1 MKNKKRKKEVLMKVK
16 IFVSAILMASMFCAC
31 GNNSGYVK
39 AATENTTQ
47 SAVQS
52 EKSVNKSVF
61 SDVKEE
67 DWYYNT
73 VTEMAQRGILSG
85 YSDGSFRPNAS
96 ITTAEFTSVIGRI
109 MGLSGSNDTVTNHWA
124 APILKSAMDKGWYDY
139 DENPPTG
146 EMYDQPIKRQLA
158 VKIVMKAMAKRVQYD
173 YNVESAKIKDFSN
186 LNGRYY
192 DTTLGAYADGILTGD
207 SSGMF
212 RPEGSLTRAE
222 ACTII
227 KKAMDKYVGN
237 VRFEPQQEQ
246 TTVATVSGGVSENG
260 QLKVVGTQLCNE
272 KGEVVVLRGMSSH
285 GLQWFPQFVSND
297 YIKAVGARGANVM
310 RFAMYTDE
318 NGYISNHSVK
328 NTLTT
333 AVDNAVA
340 NDMYAIIDWHILSD
354 GNPMTYKNE
363 AKEFF
368 AEIAQ
373 KYKNSKG
380 VIYEICNEPN
390 GNISWSK
397 DVKPYAEE
405 IINTIRTY
413 DSDAIILVGNP
424 QWDQDLDS
432 VVADRLSGNNIMYTC
447 HFYAGTHTQWLRDK
461 ITNALN
467 NGIPVFVSEWG
478 TSSADGNGGVFADET
493 NKWLNYMAD
502 KKISWCNWSLCD
514 KNETSA
520 ALNQGTNASEGLS
533 DSELSDS
540 GKIVFRSFK

>member
-1 MKNKKRKKEVLMKVK
+1 
-16 IFVSAILMASMFCAC
+16 
-31 GNNSGYVK
+31 
-39 AATENTTQ
+39 
-47 SAVQS
+47 
-52 EKSVNKSVF
+52 
-61 SDVKEE
+61 
-67 DWYYNT
+67 
-73 VTEMAQRGILSG
+73 
-85 YSDGSFRPNAS
+85 
-96 ITTAEFTSVIGRI
+96 
-109 MGLSGSNDTVTNHWA
+109 
-124 APILKSAMDKGWYDY
+124 
-139 DENPPTG
+139 
-146 EMYDQPIKRQLA
+146 
-158 VKIVMKAMAKRVQYD
+158 
-173 YNVESAKIKDFSN
+173 
-186 LNGRYY
+186 
-192 DTTLGAYADGILTGD
+192 
-207 SSGMF
+207 
-212 RPEGSLTRAE
+212 
-222 ACTII
+222 
-227 KKAMDKYVGN
+227 
-237 VRFEPQQEQ
+237 
-246 TTVATVSGGVSENG
+246 
-260 QLKVVGTQLCNE
+260 
-272 KGEVVVLRGMSSH
+272 MSSH

-478 TSSADGNGGVFADET
+478 TSSADGNGGVFTDET

-520 ALNQGTNASEGLS
+520 ALNQGANASDGLS

-540 GKIVFRSFK
+540 GKIVFKSFK

>member
-1 MKNKKRKKEVLMKVK
+1 MKVK

-31 GNNSGYVK
+31 GNDAGNVK
-39 AATENTTQ
+39 AATDIQ
-47 SAVQS
+47 SSVQS
-52 EKSVNKSVF
+52 EKNNNKVAF
-61 SDVKEE
+61 SDVHSG

-73 VTEMAQRGILSG
+73 VTKMAQKGILLG
-85 YSDGSFRPNAS
+85 YSDGSFKPNAS

-109 MGLSGSNDTVTNHWA
+109 MEISGSNDVITSHWA
-124 APILKSAMDKGWYDY
+124 APILKTAMDKGWYDY

-158 VKIVMKAMAKRVQYD
+158 VKIVMKAMAKSVQYD

-192 DTTLGAYADGILTGD
+192 DTTLSAYADGILTGD

-237 VRFEPQQEQ
+237 VRIEPQQEQ

-368 AEIAQ
+368 AEMAQ

-390 GNISWSK
+390 GSISWSK

-447 HFYAGTHTQWLRDK
+447 HFYAGTHTQWLRDR

-478 TSSADGNGGVFADET
+478 TSSVDGNGGVFTDET

-520 ALNQGTNASEGLS
+520 ALNQGTNASDGLS

-540 GKIVFRSFK
+540 GKIVFKNFK

>member
-1 MKNKKRKKEVLMKVK
+1 MKVK

-310 RFAMYTDE
+310 RFAMYTGE

-368 AEIAQ
+368 AEMAQ

-424 QWDQDLDS
+424 QWEQDLDS

-478 TSSADGNGGVFADET
+478 TSSADGNGGVFTDET

-520 ALNQGTNASEGLS
+520 ALNQGANASEGLS

>member
-1 MKNKKRKKEVLMKVK
+1 M
-16 IFVSAILMASMFCAC
+16 
-31 GNNSGYVK
+31 
-39 AATENTTQ
+39 
-47 SAVQS
+47 
-52 EKSVNKSVF
+52 
-61 SDVKEE
+61 
-67 DWYYNT
+67 
-73 VTEMAQRGILSG
+73 GI
-85 YSDGSFRPNAS
+85 
-96 ITTAEFTSVIGRI
+96 
-109 MGLSGSNDTVTNHWA
+109 SGSNDVIKSHWA
-124 APILKSAMDKGWYDY
+124 APILKTAMDKGWYDY

-158 VKIVMKAMAKRVQYD
+158 VKIVMKAMAKSVQYD

-192 DTTLGAYADGILTGD
+192 DTTLSAYADGILTGD
-207 SSGMF
+207 LSGMF

-237 VRFEPQQEQ
+237 VSIEPQPEQ
-246 TTVATVSGGVSENG
+246 TTVQAVSGGVSENG

-272 KGEVVVLRGMSSH
+272 KGEAVVLKGMSSH

-297 YIKAVGARGANVM
+297 YIKAVVVRGANVM
-310 RFAMYTDE
+310 RFAMYTGE

-368 AEIAQ
+368 AEMAQ
-373 KYKNSKG
+373 KYKNSKA

-413 DSDAIILVGNP
+413 DSNAIILVGNP

-467 NGIPVFVSEWG
+467 NGIPIFVSEWG
-478 TSSADGNGGVFADET
+478 TSSADGNGGVFTDET
-493 NKWLNYMAD
+493 NRWLNYMAD

-520 ALNQGTNASEGLS
+520 ALNQGANASDGLS
-533 DSELSDS
+533 NSELSDS
-540 GKIVFRSFK
+540 GKIVFNSFK

>member
-1 MKNKKRKKEVLMKVK
+1 MKIKFFISTIIIAS
-16 IFVSAILMASMFCAC
+16 IFCASVNNAGIVSAETNTLAQ
-31 GNNSGYVK
+31 
-39 AATENTTQ
+39 TNTTNNI
-47 SAVQS
+47 AFND
-52 EKSVNKSVF
+52 VNA
-61 SDVKEE
+61 D

-73 VTEMAQRGILSG
+73 VMEMAHKGILSG
-85 YSDGSFRPNAS
+85 YSDGSFKPNAS
-96 ITTAEFTSVIGRI
+96 ITSAEFTSVIGRI
-109 MGLSGSNDTVTNHWA
+109 MGISGSNDTVTSHWA
-124 APILKSAMDKGWYDY
+124 APILKTAMDKGWYDY

-146 EMYDQPIKRQLA
+146 EMYDKPIKRQLA
-158 VKIVMKAMAKRVQYD
+158 VKIVMKAMAKPIQYD
-173 YNVESAKIKDFSN
+173 YNVESAKIKDFSS

-192 DTTLGAYADGILTGD
+192 DTTLSAYADGILTGN

-212 RPEGSLTRAE
+212 RPEASLTRAE

-227 KKAMDKYVGN
+227 KKAMDKYLGTVN
-237 VRFEPQQEQ
+237 IEPQNEH
-246 TTVATVSGGVSENG
+246 TTEMVAVSGGVSENG

-272 KGEVVVLRGMSSH
+272 KGEAVVLRGMSSH
-285 GLQWFPQFVSND
+285 GLQWFPQFVSSD

-310 RFAMYTDE
+310 RFAMYTSE
-318 NGYISNHSVK
+318 NGYISNHSIK
-328 NTLTT
+328 NTLTK
-333 AVDNAVA
+333 AVDNAIS

-354 GNPMTYKNE
+354 GNPMTYKSE

-368 AEIAQ
+368 AEMAQ
-373 KYKNSKG
+373 KYKASKA

-397 DVKPYAEE
+397 DVKPYATE
-405 IINTIRTY
+405 IINTIRAY
-413 DSDAIILVGNP
+413 DNNAIILVGNP

-467 NGIPVFVSEWG
+467 NGIPIFVSEWG
-478 TSSADGNGGVFADET
+478 TSSADGNGGVFVEET

-514 KNETSA
+514 KDETSA
-520 ALNQGTNASEGLS
+520 ALNKGANASDGLS
-533 DSELSDS
+533 DFELSSS
-540 GKIVFRSFK
+540 GKIVFNSFK